1 MESLVENGDS
11 IVVLSNQ
18 AGVAQ
23 GHSTLQEVQK
33 KIEKLVKLFSFPVIV
48 CIAPYNDYYRKP
60 CWGMFNYVN
69 EHYYGNTLTKEN
81 CMYVGDGAGRKGKP
95 KDFSDG
101 DLLMAVNLGLP
112 FQVPEVFFKG
122 DKSPLNVD
130 VMKNL
135 PAFNPKT
142 FFKSS
147 QNEKELEA
155 IQKKAGDVEMIVLVG
170 SPASGKSTLTRTVF
184 KDYVDIN
191 EVLRILALSSCRT
204 HTRQKQNA

>member
-1 MESLVENGDS
+1 MSVMAPVEKVCDCVS
-11 IVVLSNQ
+11 SNHF
-18 AGVAQ
+18 A
-23 GHSTLQEVQK
+23 
-33 KIEKLVKLFSFPVIV
+33 
-48 CIAPYNDYYRKP
+48 
-60 CWGMFNYVN
+60 
-69 EHYYGNTLTKEN
+69 
-81 CMYVGDGAGRKGKP
+81 GKP

-147 QNEKELEA
+147 QSML
-155 IQKKAGDVEMIVLVG
+155 MI
-170 SPASGKSTLTRTVF
+170 
-184 KDYVDIN
+184 N
-191 EVLRILALSSCRT
+191 
-204 HTRQKQNA
+204 

>member
-1 MESLVENGDS
+1 MYVYSCVEKVEPGHFTYMFDMDGTITKYDKKKPLADPEFLYPEVKTKLESLVENGDS

-81 CMYVGDGAGRKGKP
+81 CMYVGDGAGRKG
-95 KDFSDG
+95 
-101 DLLMAVNLGLP
+101 M
-112 FQVPEVFFKG
+112 
-122 DKSPLNVD
+122 
-130 VMKNL
+130 
-135 PAFNPKT
+135 
-142 FFKSS
+142 
-147 QNEKELEA
+147 
-155 IQKKAGDVEMIVLVG
+155 
-170 SPASGKSTLTRTVF
+170 
-184 KDYVDIN
+184 
-191 EVLRILALSSCRT
+191 
-204 HTRQKQNA
+204 